1 MQERNG
7 FISWLADFFVPRS
20 CDICGCR
27 LAADEDIICSACN
40 LKLPR
45 TGQQHTPLDNNVAR
59 LFWGKN
65 NVAQCAAFMFYQS
78 HAPAGRLI
86 YKLKYHNRPD
96 IGEAL
101 GSMIAREFALD
112 NFFDG
117 IDVIIPLPLSKR
129 RERQRGYNQSMEL
142 AKGIARVT
150 GISICKDAV
159 CRIKDTDTQTR
170 KNPAERHE
178 NVKDAFK
185 LMRPDA
191 ISGKH
196 ILLVD
201 DVITTGASLSAC
213 VRVVSA
219 AGNVTVSVLTI
230 GATT

>member
-7 FISWLADFFVPRS
+7 FLSWLADFFVPRS
-20 CDICGCR
+20 CEICGCR

-101 GSMIAREFALD
+101 GVIIAREFAAD

-117 IDVIIPLPLSKR
+117 IDAIIPLPLSKR

-142 AKGIARVT
+142 AKGIAKVT
-150 GISICKDAV
+150 GINICKDAV
-159 CRIKDTDTQTR
+159 RRVKDTDTQTR
-170 KNPAERHE
+170 KNPAERQE

-185 LMRPDA
+185 LTCPEA
-191 ISGKH
+191 IGGKH

-213 VRVVSA
+213 AREIA
-219 AGNVTVSVLTI
+219 NAGNVTISILTI

>member
-1 MQERNG
+1 MQERYG
-7 FISWLADFFVPRS
+7 FLSWLADFFVPRS

-27 LAADEDIICSACN
+27 LATDEDIICSACN

-45 TGQQHTPLDNNVAR
+45 TGQQHTPLDNKVAR

-78 HAPAGRLI
+78 HSPAGRLI

-101 GSMIAREFALD
+101 GIMIAREFALD

-185 LMRPDA
+185 LMRPKA

-213 VRVVSA
+213 VREVSA
-219 AGNVTVSVLTI
+219 AGNVTVSVLII

>member
-7 FISWLADFFVPRS
+7 FLSWLADFFVPRS

-27 LAADEDIICSACN
+27 LATDEDIICSACN

-78 HAPAGRLI
+78 HSPAGRLI

-101 GSMIAREFALD
+101 GIMIAREFALD

-150 GISICKDAV
+150 GKSICKDAV

-185 LMRPDA
+185 LMRPEA
-191 ISGKH
+191 ISDKH